1 MLQIDQRQLGSSELI
16 VLSPGVG
23 LISWGERLQGY
34 GKSHTQEDL
43 LRAYR
48 ACLDAGLTFFDTA
61 EVYGRGEWERLLGI
75 CRQRDGRPV
84 LIASKFAPLPT
95 RNSASDLRK
104 ALDGSLQR
112 LGVERLHLYQ
122 IHMPPPERKLEE
134 LIDALADAVRAG
146 KVRAVGVSNF
156 RAPLMRQAYTLLAQ
170 RDIPLASNQVHYNLL
185 YRHPETNGVLDACRE
200 LEVALIPYSPLE
212 QGIPTG
218 KFRGKPSSRS
228 LLLRVVGGSMRRLD
242 PFGDTRGSVSSF
254 QRVLHGSYTLPQACW
269 ESLFVVLEEIARAHE
284 KTIAQIALNWL
295 LGQDAC
301 IIPIPGAKNARQA
314 SENAGALGWRL
325 TPEEQERISQAAT
338 AS

>member
-1 MLQIDQRQLGSSELI
+1 M
-16 VLSPGVG
+16 
-23 LISWGERLQGY
+23 
-34 GKSHTQEDL
+34 
-43 LRAYR
+43 
-48 ACLDAGLTFFDTA
+48 
-61 EVYGRGEWERLLGI
+61 
-75 CRQRDGRPV
+75 
-84 LIASKFAPLPT
+84 
-95 RNSASDLRK
+95 
-104 ALDGSLQR
+104 
-112 LGVERLHLYQ
+112 
-122 IHMPPPERKLEE
+122 
-134 LIDALADAVRAG
+134 RAG

-301 IIPIPGAKNARQA
+301 IISEERTPGQRKCWCARLATNTRRARANQPGGNSLIETFVKRILSGRENPPDKSFSRSSVCQKLAQKKALLTGPALLLSEADLHIIDRAFSDVLLRREAKMY
-314 SENAGALGWRL
+314 LL
-325 TPEEQERISQAAT
+325 
-338 AS
+338 